1 MKLSALKTDS
11 AKLEQG
17 QWVKDLPDM
26 DGLELKVRGLGNT
39 EYRRL
44 QDKKVEAVPRAK
56 KIRGLDNET
65 QDRIISECLHE
76 AVLEDWRGLT
86 GDDGQPVP
94 FSSDLAL
101 TLLTDPDY
109 ARFRSAVLQAASIV
123 TNEAALSVED
133 AEGN

>member
-17 QWVKDLPDM
+17 QWVRDIPDM

-44 QDKKVEAVPRAK
+44 MDKKVEAVPRQK
-56 KIRGLDNET
+56 KVRGLEPDT
-65 QDRIISECLHE
+65 RDRIVSECLHE

-86 GDDGQPVP
+86 GDEGEAVP
-94 FSSDLAL
+94 YSAGLAL
-101 TLLTDPDY
+101 QLLTEPDF
-109 ARFRSAVLQAASIV
+109 ARFRSAVLWAASV
-123 TNEAALSVED
+123 VADEADLSVTD